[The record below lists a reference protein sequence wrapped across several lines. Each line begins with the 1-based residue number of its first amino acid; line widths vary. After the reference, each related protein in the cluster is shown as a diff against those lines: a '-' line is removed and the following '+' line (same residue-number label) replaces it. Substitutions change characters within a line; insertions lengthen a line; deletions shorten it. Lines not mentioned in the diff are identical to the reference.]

1 MRRVVVTGIGGITP
15 LGHSF
20 LSSWYAALKGKSGIQ
35 RITRFS
41 TDNIPWSIAGE
52 IRGAESLPLFTQKE
66 RKRYD
71 LFVLYTL
78 LAMKEAVE
86 DADVRLP
93 QDTALFIGSSRGGV
107 YGLERSLKELYNDNR
122 RLSAYLMPST
132 TINMA
137 VSAVS
142 QRYHLRGYGIGISTA
157 CASGAMAIS
166 EAYRYIK
173 EGNGEIAVA
182 GGTEAPICRLC
193 LEGYGRMGV
202 LSKGKDHRASRP
214 FCKGRDGFVLA
225 EGATLLVLEELE
237 RAARRGARIYAEISS
252 SASITDGTNQTGST
266 VDAEAET
273 MSRAIR
279 AAGISPSDI
288 GLITAHGTST
298 VLGDEVEYRAM
309 EKVFGRIL
317 KDTPVVACKSQTGH
331 MLAASGTFEIGVAA
345 MAMHKGIV
353 PPAINTEL
361 LEFELNVSDRPYEKE
376 TGYTLCNAFGFG
388 GINVSIVLRNINR
401 LSSI

>member
-1 MRRVVVTGIGGITP
+1 MRRVVITGIGGITP
-15 LGHSF
+15 LGYSF
-20 LSSWYAALKGKSGIQ
+20 LSSWNAALEGKSGIR

-41 TDNIPWSIAGE
+41 TDNIPWSVAGE
-52 IRGAESLPLFTQKE
+52 IRGSHSLSLFTQKE

-71 LFVLYTL
+71 LFVQYAL
-78 LAMKEAVE
+78 LATKDAVE

-107 YGLERSLKELYNDNR
+107 YGLEKSLEGLYNDNK

-137 VSAVS
+137 VSAIS

-166 EAYRYIK
+166 EAYRFIK
-173 EGNGEIAVA
+173 EGNGDIAIA

-202 LSKGKDHRASRP
+202 LSKGRDSKASRP
-214 FCKGRDGFVLA
+214 FCQGRDGFVLA
-225 EGATLLVLEELE
+225 EGATLLVLEEFE
-237 RAARRGARIYAEISS
+237 RAAKRGARIYAEISS

-266 VDAEAET
+266 VDTEAET
-273 MSRAIR
+273 MSEVIR

-288 GLITAHGTST
+288 DLITSHGTST
-298 VLGDEVEYRAM
+298 VVGDEVEYRAM
-309 EKVFGRIL
+309 KKVFGRVL
-317 KDTPVVACKSQTGH
+317 KDIAVVACKSQTGH
-331 MLAASGTFEIGVAA
+331 MLAASGAFEIGVAA

-353 PPAINTEL
+353 PSTINIDA
-361 LEFELNVSDRPYEKE
+361 LEFDLNISERAYEKE
-376 TGYTLCNAFGFG
+376 IKNTLSNAFGFG
-388 GINVSIVLRNINR
+388 GINVSIVLKKVE
-401 LSSI
+401 LQQP